1 MFQNYVK
8 IALRNLR
15 KHKAYSFINVVGLAV
30 GLACCLLISLYVKD
44 ELSYDRYH
52 AKADRI
58 FKVVMDARRP
68 EKQSQFALT
77 PAPLAEALVR
87 DFPEVETTTRLF
99 TFFGEGL
106 VRHGEKRFNE
116 TGIYFGDSTF
126 FDVFSIPLLRGDIKT
141 ALTQPNNV
149 VLSETAARKYFP
161 QAGSAMGY
169 EDPRGKTLSINNDGF
184 DLQVTGVMQ
193 DIPANTHFHCDFL
206 ISLSTT
212 RMSRNPS
219 FITNNNFHTYA
230 VLRPNASAQALEA
243 KFPAAIKKYAAAQ
256 VAARFGQSFE
266 EYTAAGNETKWKL
279 VSIADIHL
287 RSNREY
293 EIEANGNITSVYLFA
308 AIAAIV
314 LLIACINFMNLATAR
329 SASRAKEIGVR
340 KVVGSNRLQL
350 LRQFLTEALLLS
362 FLALLIALVLVELFL
377 PTFNQLA
384 GKQIETSFFANGKS
398 LAALL
403 GVTVLV
409 GLLAG
414 SYPALV
420 LSAMRPVLV
429 LKSSSSINKSGAW
442 IRRGLV
448 VFQFAVSVAL
458 IAGTLIVHNQL
469 GFVLN
474 RRLGFDKE
482 QVLVIKRASA
492 LGQQREAF
500 KQKLLQNSNVINAA
514 ASTTL
519 PGKLYGRSTYRAL
532 GAPAEN
538 SHAMHEMYV
547 DENFLP
553 TLGIALNTGRNF
565 SFEFATDTSAVILN
579 EAAAKLF
586 DWNEPIGQFLTQPG
600 DSLWR
605 ANVIGVVQDFH
616 FESLHKQIQPLVILY
631 QPSFQYLSIR
641 VRPENIAA
649 TVQAVE
655 TLWHEFAPQQ
665 PFEFAFLD
673 QDFDAQYRAEE
684 RTGKIFGIFAVLAI
698 LIACLGQFGLA
709 SFTIQKRTKE
719 IGVRKVL
726 GASATSIV
734 SLLSKEFVKLVV
746 IAMLI
751 ASPLA
756 YYVMNRWLQ
765 DFAYRI
771 DIGVLT
777 FVLAGSV
784 ALVIALLTVSLQSLR
799 AAMANPVEALRYE

>member
-1 MFQNYVK
+1 MLKNYLK

-15 KHKAYSFINVVGLAV
+15 RHKTYSFINVVGLAV

-58 FKVVMDARRP
+58 FKIVTDSRWP
-68 EKQSQFALT
+68 EKESKFALT

-87 DFPEVETTTRLF
+87 DFPEVETATRLF

-106 VRHGEKRFNE
+106 VAYGEKRFTE
-116 TGIYFGDSTF
+116 PRIYFGDSTF
-126 FDVFSIPLLRGDIKT
+126 FEVFSIPLLAGDART
-141 ALTQPNNV
+141 ALARGNAV
-149 VLSETAARKYFP
+149 VLTQNVARKYF
-161 QAGSAMGY
+161 GE
-169 EDPRGKTLSINNDGF
+169 EDPLGKTLSINHGF
-184 DLQVTGVMQ
+184 DVQITGVMAEV
-193 DIPANTHFHCDFL
+193 PANTHFHCDFV
-206 ISLSTT
+206 LSMTAM
-212 RMSRNPS
+212 RFSRSPS

-230 VLRPNASAQALEA
+230 VLRPNASPQALEA
-243 KFPAAIKKYAAAQ
+243 KFPEAIKKYAAAQ
-256 VAARFGQSFE
+256 VAERFGQTFE
-266 EYTAAGNETKWKL
+266 AYTAAGNETKWTL
-279 VSIADIHL
+279 VPVTDIHL

-293 EIEANGNITSVYLFA
+293 EIEPNGSLTTVYLFA
-308 AIAAIV
+308 SIAAIV

-329 SASRAKEIGVR
+329 SAGRAKEIGVR
-340 KVVGSNRLQL
+340 KVIGSNRLQL
-350 LRQFLTEALLLS
+350 LGQFLTESLLLS
-362 FLALLIALVLVELFL
+362 FFALLIALVLVELFL

-384 GKQIETSFFANGKS
+384 GKQIEISFFANAVS
-398 LAALL
+398 IAILL
-403 GVTVLV
+403 GVTLLV

-414 SYPALV
+414 SYPAFV
-420 LSAMRPVLV
+420 LSAMRPALV
-429 LKSSSSINKSGAW
+429 LKSGSPTNLGGAW

-448 VFQFAVSVAL
+448 VFQFAISVAL
-458 IAGTLIVHNQL
+458 IAGTFIVHKQL

-474 RRLGFDKE
+474 RSLGFDKE

-538 SHAMHEMYV
+538 SHAMHEMDV

-553 TLGIALNTGRNF
+553 TLGLTLNSGRNF
-565 SFEFATDTSAVILN
+565 SREFATDTSAVILN

-586 DWNEPIGQFLTQPG
+586 GWNEPLGQFLTQPG

-605 ANVIGVVQDFH
+605 ANVIGVVKDFH

-631 QPSFQYLSIR
+631 QPNFQYWSIR
-641 VRPENIAA
+641 VRPENLAA

-655 TLWHEFAPQQ
+655 TLWREFAPQQ
-665 PFEFAFLD
+665 PFEFSFLD

-684 RTGKIFGIFAVLAI
+684 RTGKIFGIFSALAI
-698 LIACLGQFGLA
+698 FIACLGQFGLA

-726 GASATSIV
+726 GASAVSIV
-734 SLLSKEFVKLVV
+734 SLLSKEFVKLVLL
-746 IAMLI
+746 ATLI

-756 YYVMNRWLQ
+756 YYIMHRWLQ
-765 DFAYRI
+765 AFAYRI
-771 DIGVLT
+771 DIGVMT
-777 FVLAGSV
+777 FILSGSV
-784 ALVIALLTVSLQSLR
+784 ALVIALLTVSLQSLK
-799 AAMANPVEALRYE
+799 AALANPVEALRYE

>member
-1 MFQNYVK
+1 MFKNYLK
-8 IALRNLR
+8 IALRNLL
-15 KHKAYSFINVVGLAV
+15 KHKTYSLINIAGLAV

-52 AKADRI
+52 AKAERI
-58 FKVVMDARRP
+58 FKVVTDSRRP
-68 EKQSQFALT
+68 EKESKFALT

-106 VRHGEKRFNE
+106 VAYGEKRFTE
-116 TGIYFGDSTF
+116 SRIYFGDSTF
-126 FDVFSIPLLRGDIKT
+126 FEVFSIPLLAGDART
-141 ALTQPNNV
+141 ALARGNAV
-149 VLSETAARKYFP
+149 VLAQNVARKYF
-161 QAGSAMGY
+161 GE
-169 EDPRGKTLSINNDGF
+169 EDPLGKTLSINNGF
-184 DLQVTGVMQ
+184 DVQITGVMAEV
-193 DIPANTHFHCDFL
+193 PANTHFHCDFV
-206 ISLSTT
+206 LSMTAM
-212 RMSRNPS
+212 RFSRNPS

-230 VLRPNASAQALEA
+230 VLRPNASPQALEA
-243 KFPAAIKKYAAAQ
+243 KFPEAIKKYAAAQ
-256 VAARFGQSFE
+256 VAERFGQTFE
-266 EYTAAGNETKWKL
+266 AYTAAGNETKWTL
-279 VSIADIHL
+279 VPITDIHL

-293 EIEANGNITSVYLFA
+293 EIEANGSITTVYLFA
-308 AIAAIV
+308 SIAAIV

-340 KVVGSNRLQL
+340 KVIGSNRLQL
-350 LRQFLTEALLLS
+350 LRQFLTESLLLS

-384 GKQIETSFFANGKS
+384 GKQIETSFFANAVS
-398 LAALL
+398 IATLL
-403 GVTVLV
+403 VVTLLV

-414 SYPALV
+414 SYPAFV
-420 LSAMRPVLV
+420 LSAMRPALV
-429 LKSSSSINKSGAW
+429 LKSGSPTNPSGAW

-448 VFQFAVSVAL
+448 VFQFAISVAL
-458 IAGTLIVHNQL
+458 IAGTFIVHKQL

-474 RRLGFDKE
+474 RSLGFDKE

-500 KQKLLQNSNVINAA
+500 KQKLLQNSSVANAST
-514 ASTTL
+514 STTL

-532 GAPAEN
+532 DAPAEN
-538 SHAMHEMYV
+538 SYAMHEMDV

-553 TLGIALNTGRNF
+553 TLAITLNTGRNF
-565 SFEFATDTSAVILN
+565 SREFATDTSAVILN

-586 DWNEPIGQFLTQPG
+586 GWNEPLGQFLTQPG

-631 QPSFQYLSIR
+631 QPNVQYLSIR
-641 VRPENIAA
+641 VRPENLTA
-649 TVQAVE
+649 TVQAVA

-665 PFEFAFLD
+665 PFEFSFLD

-684 RTGKIFGIFAVLAI
+684 RTGKIFGIFSVLAI
-698 LIACLGQFGLA
+698 FIACLGQFGLA

-756 YYVMNRWLQ
+756 YYIMNRWLQ

-771 DIGVLT
+771 DIGVMT
-777 FVLAGSV
+777 FILAGSV
-784 ALVIALLTVSLQSLR
+784 ALVIALLTVSFQSLK
-799 AAMANPVEALRYE
+799 AALANPVEALRYE

>member
-1 MFQNYVK
+1 MLKSYLK
-8 IALRNLR
+8 IALRNLL
-15 KHKAYSFINVVGLAV
+15 KHKAYSFINIAGLAV

-58 FKVVMDARRP
+58 FKVATEVRSA

-77 PAPLAEALVR
+77 PAPLAEALAR

-106 VRHGEKRFNE
+106 VRYGEKRFNE
-116 TGIYFGDSTF
+116 PRIYFGDSTF
-126 FDVFSIPLLRGDIKT
+126 FDVFSIPLLRGEIKT
-141 ALTQPNNV
+141 ALAQPNTV
-149 VLSETAARKYFP
+149 VLSESAARKYF
-161 QAGSAMGY
+161 GSN
-169 EDPRGKTLSINNDGF
+169 DPLGKTLSINNDGL
-184 DLQVTGVMQ
+184 DLQVAGVMQ

-219 FITNNNFHTYA
+219 FITNINFHTYA
-230 VLRPNASAQALEA
+230 VLRPNASAQTLEA
-243 KFPAAIKKYAAAQ
+243 KFPEAIKKYVAAQ

-266 EYTAAGNETKWKL
+266 EFTAAGIETKWQL
-279 VSIADIHL
+279 VPITDIHL
-287 RSNREY
+287 RSRREY
-293 EIEANGNITSVYLFA
+293 EIEANGNIATVYLFA

-314 LLIACINFMNLATAR
+314 LLIACINFMNLAAAR

-340 KVVGSNRLQL
+340 KVIGSNRLQL
-350 LRQFLTEALLLS
+350 LRQFLTESLLLS
-362 FLALLIALVLVELFL
+362 FLALLAGLVLVELFL

-384 GKQIETSFFANGKS
+384 GKQIETSFFAN
-398 LAALL
+398 AASIAILL
-403 GVTVLV
+403 GVTLLV

-414 SYPALV
+414 SYPAFV

-429 LKSSSSINKSGAW
+429 LKSSSPVSASGTW

-448 VFQFAVSVAL
+448 VFQFAISVAL
-458 IAGTLIVHNQL
+458 IAGTFIVHSQL

-474 RRLGFDKE
+474 RSLGFDKE

-492 LGQQREAF
+492 LGQQRETF
-500 KQKLLQNSNVINAA
+500 KQRLLQNPSVNNVA

-553 TLGIALNTGRNF
+553 TLGIALKSGRNF
-565 SFEFATDTSAVILN
+565 SREFATDTSAVILN

-586 DWNEPIGQFLTQPG
+586 GWANPLGQTLTQPG

-605 ANVIGVVQDFH
+605 AAVIGVVKDFH
-616 FESLHKQIQPLVILY
+616 FESLHKPIQPLVILH
-631 QPSFQYLSIR
+631 QPFFQYLSVR
-641 VRPENIAA
+641 LRPENFAA

-655 TLWHEFAPQQ
+655 SLWKEFVPQQ
-665 PFEFAFLD
+665 PFEFSFLD

-684 RTGKIFGIFAVLAI
+684 RTGKIFGLFAALAI
-698 LIACLGQFGLA
+698 FIACLGQFGLA
-709 SFTIQKRTKE
+709 SHTIQKRTKE

-734 SLLSKEFVKLVV
+734 GLLSKEFVRLVV
-746 IAMLI
+746 MAVLI
-751 ASPLA
+751 AAPMA
-756 YYVMNRWLQ
+756 YYIMNRWLQ

-771 DIGVLT
+771 EIGWWV
-777 FVLAGSV
+777 FALAGGV
-784 ALVIALLTVSLQSLR
+784 ALLIALITVSTQAIK
-799 AAMANPVEALRYE
+799 AALANPVEALRYE

>member
-1 MFQNYVK
+1 MLKNYLK
-8 IALRNLR
+8 IALRNLL
-15 KHKAYSFINVVGLAV
+15 KHKAYSFINIAGLAV
-30 GLACCLLISLYVKD
+30 GLACCLLISLYVRD

-58 FKVVMDARRP
+58 FKVVTDSRSP
-68 EKQSQFALT
+68 DKYSKFALT
-77 PAPLAEALVR
+77 PAPLAETLVR
-87 DFPEVETTTRLF
+87 DFPEVETSTRLF

-106 VRHGEKRFNE
+106 VKYGEKRFNQQ
-116 TGIYFGDSTF
+116 GIYFGDSTF
-126 FDVFSIPLLRGDIKT
+126 FAVFSIPLLRGDMKT
-141 ALTQPNNV
+141 ALARPNTV
-149 VLSETAARKYFP
+149 VLSETAAHKYF
-161 QAGSAMGY
+161 GSD
-169 EDPRGKTLSINNDGF
+169 DPLGKTLSINNDGF
-184 DLQVTGVMQ
+184 DLQVSGVMQ

-266 EYTAAGNETKWKL
+266 EYIAAGNETQWKL
-279 VSIADIHL
+279 VPITDIHL
-287 RSNREY
+287 RSQREY
-293 EIEANGNITSVYLFA
+293 EIEANGNITTVYLFA

-340 KVVGSNRLQL
+340 KVIGSNRLQL
-350 LRQFLTEALLLS
+350 LRQFLTESLLLS
-362 FLALLIALVLVELFL
+362 FLALLAALVLVELFL
-377 PTFNQLA
+377 PSFNQLA
-384 GKQIETSFFANGKS
+384 GKQIETSFFANVAS
-398 LAALL
+398 IAILL
-403 GVTVLV
+403 SVTLLV

-414 SYPALV
+414 IYPAFV
-420 LSAMRPVLV
+420 LSAMRPALV
-429 LKSSSSINKSGAW
+429 VKSGSPISPSGAW

-448 VFQFAVSVAL
+448 VFQFAISVAL
-458 IAGTLIVHNQL
+458 IAGTFIVHNQL

-474 RRLGFDKE
+474 RSLGFDKE

-492 LGQQREAF
+492 LGQQRETF
-500 KQKLLQNSNVINAA
+500 KQKLLQNLGVINAA

-553 TLGIALNTGRNF
+553 TLSITLNAGRNF
-565 SFEFATDTSAVILN
+565 SREFATDTSAVILN

-586 DWNEPIGQFLTQPG
+586 GWNEPLGQFLTQPG

-605 ANVIGVVQDFH
+605 ANVIGVVKDFH

-631 QPSFQYLSIR
+631 QPFYQYLSLR
-641 VRPENIAA
+641 VLPENIAA

-655 TLWHEFAPQQ
+655 TLWQQFVPQE
-665 PFEFAFLD
+665 PFEFSFLD
-673 QDFDAQYRAEE
+673 QDFDAQYRAEQ
-684 RTGKIFGIFAVLAI
+684 RTGKIFGIFSALAI
-698 LIACLGQFGLA
+698 FIACLGQFGLA

-726 GASATSIV
+726 GASVASV
-734 SLLSKEFVKLVV
+734 VGLLSKEFVKLVV

-756 YYVMNRWLQ
+756 YYLMNRWLQ
-765 DFAYRI
+765 EFAYRI

-784 ALVIALLTVSLQSLR
+784 TLVIALLTVSFQSLK
-799 AAMANPVEALRYE
+799 AALSNPVEALRYE